1 MMAMIDDRDEDRPAG
16 LKTAVLSVLLSLV
29 TFAGF
34 GGAVSIVVVLLFFP
48 PPHFVWGS
56 RGAWMSLAILAAH
69 LLIGGVALWGLIRLK
84 PWKGWSG
91 PASPAMRRTNRLYWL
106 KEGLA
111 TVAMLVVVLG
121 ATPKG
126 HPFMLF
132 SNGPIPLWVALVA
145 VPSWLLARVLRE
157 GWRNSADEHERRASD
172 FGRNAAA
179 GVFLAVTPAWW
190 IAARAGLM
198 PQPDAMVLWI
208 AVMMVSSIGWSW
220 RRYN

>member
-1 MMAMIDDRDEDRPAG
+1 MMVKIDDRDEDRPAG
-16 LKTAVLSVLLSLV
+16 LKTAALSLLLSMV
-29 TFAGF
+29 MFAGLS
-34 GGAVSIVVVLLFFP
+34 GAVSIAVVLLFFP

-56 RGAWMSLAILAAH
+56 PGAWTSLGIFMVN
-69 LLIGGVALWGLIRLK
+69 LLIGAAALWGLFRLK
-84 PWKGWSG
+84 PWKGWGG
-91 PASPAMRRTNRLYWL
+91 PAAPSMRRTNALYWL

-111 TVAMLVVVLG
+111 GVAMLVVVLG
-121 ATPKG
+121 VGARG
-126 HPFMLF
+126 HPAALF
-132 SNGPIPLWVALVA
+132 SNGPIPMWIAIVA

-157 GWRNSADEHERRASD
+157 GWRNSSDEHERRASD

-190 IAARAGLM
+190 IAARAGLA

-208 AVMMVSSIGWSW
+208 ITMAVSSFGWSW